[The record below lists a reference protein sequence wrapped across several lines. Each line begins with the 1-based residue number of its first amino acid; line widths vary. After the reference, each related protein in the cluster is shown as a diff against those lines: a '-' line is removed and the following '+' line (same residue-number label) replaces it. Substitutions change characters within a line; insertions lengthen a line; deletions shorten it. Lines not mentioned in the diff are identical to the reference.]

1 MEFNKN
7 IYGSGGLTPSSRA
20 IARCFCF
27 FILLI
32 LLSSCGPKFNK
43 TASPDYNIDCE
54 LLTIDFE
61 IDSKG
66 FRVVEDELNDFL
78 SSPYSYEIM
87 IVEIE
92 GGSDNFILKRWFVD
106 EIESNL
112 KMIKMTPTT
121 KFNQSKILSND
132 FLNRI
137 ENIEEGNYLQ
147 ICQYTSRSYSYLIM
161 IKQKSL
167 LKFKYSSSIGGYNFL
182 NQSDKD
188 KIAHSIELIGY
199 LNNKFEVPAT
209 R

>member
-1 MEFNKN
+1 MEFDNEIN
-7 IYGSGGLTPSSRA
+7 GFGLLTRCYRA
-20 IARCFCF
+20 VARYLCF
-27 FILLI
+27 FIILTLLG
-32 LLSSCGPKFNK
+32 SCGPQFNK
-43 TASPDYNIDCE
+43 TASPDYKIDCE

-61 IDSKG
+61 IESKG

-78 SSPYSYEIM
+78 SSSYSYDIM

-92 GGSDNFILKRWFVD
+92 SGSDNFILKRWFVG

-121 KFNQSKILSND
+121 KYNQSKILSND

-161 IKQKSL
+161 VKQESL
-167 LKFKYSSSIGGYNFL
+167 LKFKDSSSIGSYNFL

-188 KIAHSIELIGY
+188 KIAHTIELIGY